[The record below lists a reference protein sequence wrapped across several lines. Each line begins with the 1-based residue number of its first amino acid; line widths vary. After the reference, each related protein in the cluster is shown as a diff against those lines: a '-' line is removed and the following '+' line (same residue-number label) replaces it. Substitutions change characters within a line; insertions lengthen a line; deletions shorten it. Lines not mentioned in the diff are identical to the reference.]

1 MLLLI
6 LSLLKTNISAK
17 KRDDKKDFIQA
28 SSLGI
33 AKIVLKLLAK
43 IIAIY
48 IGFFEIE
55 I

>member
-6 LSLLKTNISAK
+6 LSLLKTNISTK
-17 KRDDKKDFIQA
+17 KKGGKKDFIQA
-28 SSLGI
+28 NSLGVV
-33 AKIVLKLLAK
+33 KIVLKLLAK

-48 IGFFEIE
+48 MRFFKIE